1 MSRPK
6 RQRRTDT
13 EERLKRENE
22 RLRRELAERQRLIAE
37 QAKRIADLERQLAL
51 RNQNSTLTSK
61 PPASDGLAGRQRLR
75 GRRRKSRRKP
85 GGQPGH
91 PGHSRPLVPAAR
103 VNARIDLVPDRCRHC
118 QRGLYARDDVGEPTA
133 RFDEEPPRAAAQLQA
148 LTAERTTGQDRE
160 SLFPMPYRT
169 AFFHRLN

>member
-6 RQRRTDT
+6 RQRRSDT

-22 RLRRELAERQRLIAE
+22 RLRRELAERQRQIAE

-51 RNQNSTLTSK
+51 RNQNSTITSK

-85 GGQPGH
+85 GRATWTSWSLATVGPARARERDDR
-91 PGHSRPLVPAAR
+91 SRARPLSPLPA
-103 VNARIDLVPDRCRHC
+103 
-118 QRGLYARDDVGEPTA
+118 GVG
-133 RFDEEPPRAAAQLQA
+133 RPR
-148 LTAERTTGQDRE
+148 
-160 SLFPMPYRT
+160 
-169 AFFHRLN
+169 